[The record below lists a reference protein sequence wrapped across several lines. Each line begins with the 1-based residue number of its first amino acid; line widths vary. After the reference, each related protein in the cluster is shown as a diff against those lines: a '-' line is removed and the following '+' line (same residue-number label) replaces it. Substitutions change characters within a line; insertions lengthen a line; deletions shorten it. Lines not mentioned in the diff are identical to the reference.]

1 MDTNVL
7 AWAMGS
13 AGIGSLQRNTT
24 LSLLTLTS
32 SSTAF
37 IPAAS
42 PAVVAAAVF
51 SHAVCKGKCD
61 QCFQNLCLKLTVLS
75 PPLAPMM

>member
-1 MDTNVL
+1 MGTNVL

-13 AGIGSLQRNTT
+13 AGMGSLQRNTT

-37 IPAAS
+37 IPAAR

-51 SHAVCKGKCD
+51 SQAAWTQKVFVKRS
-61 QCFQNLCLKLTVLS
+61 V
-75 PPLAPMM
+75 

>member
-1 MDTNVL
+1 METYVL
-7 AWAMGS
+7 AWATGS
-13 AGIGSLQRNTT
+13 AGIGSLQRKTT

-37 IPAAS
+37 IPAAM

-51 SHAVCKGKCD
+51 SQAVWKGKCSI
-61 QCFQNLCLKLTVLS
+61 FEFLKL
-75 PPLAPMM
+75 

>member
-1 MDTNVL
+1 
-7 AWAMGS
+7 MGS
-13 AGIGSLQRNTT
+13 FQRKTT
-24 LSLLTLTS
+24 LSWLTLTS

-37 IPAAS
+37 IPAVR

-51 SHAVCKGKCD
+51 SQAVWAQHQVRSGQVRGEREC
-61 QCFQNLCLKLTVLS
+61 LTVLS